1 MQILF
6 HVGEEYS
13 IGQVYL
19 IKTVLEYHN
28 IMVTIFLSF
37 CKDNFKNVMKMFN
50 LSTKIYYCDILSRIE

>member
-6 HVGEEYS
+6 RVGEEYS